1 MCKKLPVRS
10 PNLNA
15 RVERFVQTIK
25 TECLDPFIAFGQD
38 HLDYLVS
45 EFVEHYNEARPHSHR
60 NHRPPLE
67 QAAVPE
73 WETIRLE
80 EVVCRERLG
89 GVSKSYRRA
98 A

>member
-1 MCKKLPVRS
+1 MFLPPGSYAQRETTFQV
-10 PNLNA
+10 L
-15 RVERFVQTIK
+15 TING
-25 TECLDPFIAFGQD
+25 TLP
-38 HLDYLVS
+38 
-45 EFVEHYNEARPHSHR
+45 FVEHYNEARPHSHR

-67 QAAVPE
+67 QAPVPE

-89 GVSKSYRRA
+89 GVIKSYRRA